1 MTAFNQSIAA
11 EPPAVLSLV
20 LFHQSTPQDTLK
32 VVTISIR
39 GVTRNGH
46 EFYFSIGLLEPVLSL
61 VLFHQ
66 STPQDPLKAVMVK
79 IRGVNM
85 FKKSSESFYH

>member
-32 VVTISIR
+32 VVTISIK
-39 GVTRNGH
+39 GVKLVIKDCH
-46 EFYFSIGLLEPVLSL
+46 EFYLSIGLLEHVLSL

-66 STPQDPLKAVMVK
+66 STTQDPLSAVPM
-79 IRGVNM
+79 
-85 FKKSSESFYH
+85 

>member
-20 LFHQSTPQDTLK
+20 LFPQDTLK

>member
-32 VVTISIR
+32 VVTISMKGIKL
-39 GVTRNGH
+39 VIKNGH
-46 EFYFSIGLLEPVLSL
+46 EFYLSIGLLEHVLSL
-61 VLFHQ
+61 FSLF
-66 STPQDPLKAVMVK
+66 SA
-79 IRGVNM
+79 
-85 FKKSSESFYH
+85 FASFHHWIGLDLLAGIVSPRL